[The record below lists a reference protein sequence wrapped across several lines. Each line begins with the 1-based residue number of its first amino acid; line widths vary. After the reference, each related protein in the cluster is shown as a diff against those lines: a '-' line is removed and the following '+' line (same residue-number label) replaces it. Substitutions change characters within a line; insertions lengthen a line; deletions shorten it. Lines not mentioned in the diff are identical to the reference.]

1 MTKKQTSQKRKTQAV
16 NAPATSGPPKE
27 VGPSKAE
34 LKAKL
39 ERLALM
45 VKTGNL
51 KLVADLIAG
60 ATDAW
65 LFEALLAGSS
75 INGLHFQPGK
85 ALKRFNKPNKSGQA
99 YGTVVGLVA
108 LGYAPDGAKLDASL
122 KNKNQELEVQVRF
135 SVENLEPITA
145 CLTEHVY
152 PHFPKLKLASVGYPE
167 LRYLRTLSDAAAES
181 LSKHRG
187 GKLSLDGLRT
197 LSDAAAESLS
207 KHRGDLNLPG
217 LTTLSDAAAESL
229 SKHQGEYFSLDSLTT
244 LSDAA
249 AESLSKHKG
258 KLNLDRLTTLSDAAA
273 ESLSKHKG
281 KLNLNGLTTLSDAA
295 AESLSKHRG
304 VLNLRGLRTLS
315 DAAAE
320 SLSKHNGEL
329 AKHKGELDL
338 KGELLLDGLTT
349 LSDAAAESLSK
360 HQGEYLSLNSLTTL
374 SDAAA
379 ESLSKHKGRLDLR
392 GLTTLSDA
400 AAESLSKHEELF
412 LSGKAKAKVTRFRR
426 KKKA

>member
-1 MTKKQTSQKRKTQAV
+1 MTKKKTSQKRKTQAV
-16 NAPATSGPPKE
+16 NAPATSGPPTE
-27 VGPSKAE
+27 AGLSKAE

-85 ALKRFNKPNKSGQA
+85 ALKRFNKRKDSEQT

-108 LGYAPDGAKLDASL
+108 FGYAPNGAKLDASL

-152 PHFPKLKLASVGYPE
+152 PHFPKLKLANEGGLSLCG
-167 LRYLRTLSDAAAES
+167 LTTLSDAAAES
-181 LSKHRG
+181 LSKNRG
-187 GKLSLDGLRT
+187 HLSLG
-197 LSDAAAESLS
+197 
-207 KHRGDLNLPG
+207 G

-229 SKHQGEYFSLDSLTT
+229 SKHEGD
-244 LSDAA
+244 LS
-249 AESLSKHKG
+249 
-258 KLNLDRLTTLSDAAA
+258 
-273 ESLSKHKG
+273 
-281 KLNLNGLTTLSDAA
+281 
-295 AESLSKHRG
+295 
-304 VLNLRGLRTLS
+304 
-315 DAAAE
+315 
-320 SLSKHNGEL
+320 
-329 AKHKGELDL
+329 
-338 KGELLLDGLTT
+338 
-349 LSDAAAESLSK
+349 
-360 HQGEYLSLNSLTTL
+360 
-374 SDAAA
+374 
-379 ESLSKHKGRLDLR
+379 LR

-400 AAESLSKHEELF
+400 AAESLSKHEGELF
-412 LSGKAKAKVTRFRR
+412 LSGKAKAKCQRR
-426 KKKA
+426 SLRGGRP

>member
-16 NAPATSGPPKE
+16 NAPATSGPPTE
-27 VGPSKAE
+27 AGLSKAE

-122 KNKNQELEVQVRF
+122 KNKNREFEVEIRF

-181 LSKHRG
+181 LSK
-187 GKLSLDGLRT
+187 L
-197 LSDAAAESLS
+197 
-207 KHRGDLNLPG
+207 RGDL
-217 LTTLSDAAAESL
+217 SL
-229 SKHQGEYFSLDSLTT
+229 SG
-244 LSDAA
+244 
-249 AESLSKHKG
+249 
-258 KLNLDRLTTLSDAAA
+258 
-273 ESLSKHKG
+273 
-281 KLNLNGLTTLSDAA
+281 
-295 AESLSKHRG
+295 
-304 VLNLRGLRTLS
+304 
-315 DAAAE
+315 
-320 SLSKHNGEL
+320 
-329 AKHKGELDL
+329 
-338 KGELLLDGLTT
+338 
-349 LSDAAAESLSK
+349 
-360 HQGEYLSLNSLTTL
+360 LTTL

-400 AAESLSKHEELF
+400 AAESLSKKRGELF
-412 LSGKAKAKVTRFRR
+412 LSGKAKAKVTRFRG